1 MRLVVQGGYDPRY
14 GGIRPSHGGSP
25 DQMNRRYVAPLLIAA
40 VALIAG
46 GCQAVSLQ
54 EPVTEQALLVKDLY
68 NLVFIIAAIVFFLV
82 EGLIVWSVIRY
93 RRKPTD
99 TNLPVQTHGNLI
111 LEIIWTAIPMV
122 TVFLLFIASWNVLNV
137 VDARDASKA
146 EVKVEVVGYQW
157 QWKFAYPDDG
167 IEVFGTPD
175 QNPELVVP
183 LGKVVQVT
191 LVGQDVNHGFYI
203 PQFLFQRDLVPGHV
217 NVFQFTPNKLGTFT
231 GQCSAFCGLLHHA
244 MRFTVRVVTP
254 EEYTAW
260 LADSK
265 PKPTPPA
272 SGAIDGTEKEWE
284 IKISAAKHVP
294 GSITFNLTNNGT
306 IPHEFLVVRTD
317 KTAAELLSDVDP
329 GTDRIDE
336 ALLDVIDEQ
345 PEYEAGTPG
354 TVTVNLPVGHYV
366 VMCNIQGHYKN
377 GMYADLDIVNG
388 PAAMRLTSRMA
399 F

>member
-1 MRLVVQGGYDPRY
+1 
-14 GGIRPSHGGSP
+14 
-25 DQMNRRYVAPLLIAA
+25 
-40 VALIAG
+40 
-46 GCQAVSLQ
+46 
-54 EPVTEQALLVKDLY
+54 
-68 NLVFIIAAIVFFLV
+68 
-82 EGLIVWSVIRY
+82 
-93 RRKPTD
+93 
-99 TNLPVQTHGNLI
+99 
-111 LEIIWTAIPMV
+111 MV
-122 TVFLLFIASWNVLNV
+122 TVFILFVASWNVLNV

-167 IEVFGTPD
+167 IEIFGTPD
-175 QNPELVVP
+175 QYPELVVP

-191 LVGQDVNHGFYI
+191 LVAQDVNHGFYI

-217 NVFQFTPNKLGTFT
+217 NVFQFTPNKLCTFT

-244 MRFTVRVVTP
+244 MHFTVRVVTP

-260 LADSK
+260 LTDSK

-294 GSITFNLTNNGT
+294 GSITFNLMNNGT

-317 KTAAELLSDVDP
+317 KTAAELLNDVDP
-329 GTDRIDE
+329 ATNRIDE

-345 PEYEAGTPG
+345 PEYEAGAPG
-354 TVTVNLPVGHYV
+354 SVTVDLPVGHYV
-366 VMCNIQGHYKN
+366 VMCNIEGHYKN
-377 GMYADLDIVNG
+377 GMYADLDIVDG

>member
-1 MRLVVQGGYDPRY
+1 
-14 GGIRPSHGGSP
+14 
-25 DQMNRRYVAPLLIAA
+25 
-40 VALIAG
+40 
-46 GCQAVSLQ
+46 
-54 EPVTEQALLVKDLY
+54 
-68 NLVFIIAAIVFFLV
+68 
-82 EGLIVWSVIRY
+82 
-93 RRKPTD
+93 
-99 TNLPVQTHGNLI
+99 
-111 LEIIWTAIPMV
+111 
-122 TVFLLFIASWNVLNV
+122 
-137 VDARDASKA
+137 
-146 EVKVEVVGYQW
+146 
-157 QWKFAYPDDG
+157 
-167 IEVFGTPD
+167 
-175 QNPELVVP
+175 
-183 LGKVVQVT
+183 
-191 LVGQDVNHGFYI
+191 
-203 PQFLFQRDLVPGHV
+203 
-217 NVFQFTPNKLGTFT
+217 
-231 GQCSAFCGLLHHA
+231 
-244 MRFTVRVVTP
+244 VTP

-272 SGAIDGTEKEWE
+272 TGAIDGTEKEWE

-354 TVTVNLPVGHYV
+354 AVTVNLPVGHYV

-377 GMYADLDIVNG
+377 GMYADLDIVDG